1 MKRIVITGAEST
13 GKTTLAQALSA
24 HFNEPYSEEYVRSFV
39 DSINRTILKSDF
51 NKIAEGQRALEELA
65 RNQADKLVFHD
76 TNILSNLVYGR
87 HYLKIDAEDLEAR
100 LNQEPYDLYLFCQD
114 DIPWMPDGIQRD
126 SAQARKHLQ
135 MQFSEALSI
144 LKANTVLISGAPEA
158 RLKLSINA
166 VLACLKI

>member
-13 GKTTLAQALSA
+13 GKTTLARALSA

-51 NKIAEGQRALEELA
+51 NNITEGQRALEASA

-87 HYLKIDAEDLEAR
+87 H
-100 LNQEPYDLYLFCQD
+100 
-114 DIPWMPDGIQRD
+114 
-126 SAQARKHLQ
+126 
-135 MQFSEALSI
+135 
-144 LKANTVLISGAPEA
+144 
-158 RLKLSINA
+158 
-166 VLACLKI
+166 